1 MSKRYRVDSPV
12 RQGFIDRIKNDGLS
26 VTQAAKEAGVHEN
39 TVYNWL
45 GTGAESVPSVV
56 EIARL
61 KRENRELLELVGEL
75 TLKLSTAQKKR

>member
-26 VTQAAKEAGVHEN
+26 VAQAAKEAGVHEN